1 MSQGLSVALPL
12 RKDAVDGAYA
22 LNKSLRDMA
31 EQNLKMV
38 ILTSPGE
45 RVMIP
50 EFGVGIRDYLFEPN
64 NSQTRDTIRDSIR
77 VQVGKYLPYI
87 RLMSLELFS
96 PQMSLQEGTDNTA
109 LIIKIKYSI
118 PAANVIS
125 ELTINSAS
133 PTGGAS
139 GGSSGGGY

>member
-12 RKDAVDGAYA
+12 RTDSVDGAYT
-22 LNKSLRDMA
+22 LHKSLKDMA

-50 EFGVGIRDYLFEPN
+50 EFGVGIRNYLFEPN
-64 NSQTRDTIRDSIR
+64 NDQTINTIRDRIR
-77 VQVGKYLPYI
+77 EQVGKYLPYLK
-87 RLMSLELFS
+87 LMSLELFS
-96 PQMSLQEGTDNTA
+96 PRISLQEGTDNTA
-109 LIIKIKYSI
+109 LIVKIKYSI

-133 PTGGAS
+133 PAGGAS

>member
-12 RKDAVDGAYA
+12 RTDSVDGAYT
-22 LNKSLRDMA
+22 LHKSLKDMA

-50 EFGVGIRDYLFEPN
+50 EFGVGIRNYLFEPN
-64 NSQTRDTIRDSIR
+64 NNQTINTIRDRIR
-77 VQVGKYLPYI
+77 EQVGKYLPYLK
-87 RLMSLELFS
+87 LMSLELFS
-96 PQMSLQEGTDNTA
+96 PRISLQEGTDNTA
-109 LIIKIKYSI
+109 LIVKIKYSI

>member
-12 RKDAVDGAYA
+12 RTDSVDGAYA
-22 LNKSLRDMA
+22 LHKSLKDMA

-50 EFGVGIRDYLFEPN
+50 EFGVGIRNYLFEPN
-64 NSQTRDTIRDSIR
+64 NNQTINTIRDRIR
-77 VQVGKYLPYI
+77 EQVGKYLPYI
-87 RLMSLELFS
+87 KLMSLELFS
-96 PQMSLQEGTDNTA
+96 PQISLQEGIDSSA
-109 LIIKIKYSI
+109 LIVKIKYNI

-133 PTGGAS
+133 PGGGTSAAP
-139 GGSSGGGY
+139 SGGGY

>member
-12 RKDAVDGAYA
+12 RTDSVDGAYT
-22 LNKSLRDMA
+22 LHKSLKDMA

-50 EFGVGIRDYLFEPN
+50 EFGVGIRNYLFEPN
-64 NSQTRDTIRDSIR
+64 NDQTINTIRDRIR
-77 VQVGKYLPYI
+77 EQVGKYLPYLK
-87 RLMSLELFS
+87 LMSLELFS
-96 PQMSLQEGTDNTA
+96 PRISLQEGTDNTA
-109 LIIKIKYSI
+109 LIVKIKYSI